1 MSTDANDAL
10 VAAPRDDSRTARRP
24 RSRASRGGGGGRG
37 ASAFFSTVLVLIVVA
52 LAGIAWLR
60 VEQNAQLADAQRILA
75 RSETRIGAL
84 EERLRLT
91 DETLTEAGADT
102 SEQLSFW
109 ESEIRKLW
117 DMGNKR
123 NRGWIEEN
131 RGGIARLA
139 SDIGTAQSGLEDLRR
154 AVTALESSA
163 RQNQELADRLTELDM
178 QMRRFI
184 DNQRD
189 LVDKTN
195 IAAQKVAD
203 LEAGLERRVRENEDA
218 IRAIDAH
225 RSEVNSDIADIR
237 RRLADLS
244 AQLSSA
250 PSTPP
255 ASVPESAL

>member
-1 MSTDANDAL
+1 MSPDANDAL
-10 VAAPRDDSRTARRP
+10 VAAPRDDSRGTARRA
-24 RSRASRGGGGGRG
+24 RSRSARGGGRGG
-37 ASAFFSTVLVLIVVA
+37 ASAFFSTVLVLVVVA
-52 LAGIAWLR
+52 LAGIAWVL
-60 VEQNAQLADAQRILA
+60 VEQNARLADVQRILA
-75 RSETRIGAL
+75 RSEPRIGAL

-91 DETLTEAGADT
+91 DETLSEADADT

-109 ESEIRKLW
+109 EAEIRKLW

-139 SDIGTAQSGLEDLRR
+139 SDIGAAQSGLEQLRG
-154 AVTALESSA
+154 AVTALESGA
-163 RQNQELADRLTELDM
+163 RQSQELADRLTELDM

-189 LVDKTN
+189 LVDKAN

-225 RSEVNSDIADIR
+225 RSQVNSDIADL
-237 RRLADLS
+237 RRLLADVR
-244 AQLSSA
+244 AQLA
-250 PSTPP
+250 STPAP
-255 ASVPESAL
+255 AESIPDSAL